1 MRSRV
6 GLCILAVV
14 VAFGAVGCG
23 GDDDEG
29 GGGGEAAGKP
39 SGTVAVSSWGGS
51 WTEAEVEHI
60 GDPFTK
66 DTGIKVEYKVTGES
80 PTAPALLQAQSG
92 NVQLDVVNSENAEL
106 LRSKGLLAQWPP
118 EIMQLLEET
127 AAPDAYKNDLMA
139 FGNTAN
145 VIVCNPKVMK
155 KCPTTA
161 QEFWDVKG
169 FPGRRAI
176 MDQAEA
182 ALAFALVADGVPN
195 DEVYPLDI
203 DRAIAKLEEIK
214 PDIRVWPSSGDEQQQ
229 VLINEEVGAA
239 IMWNGRA
246 WGVKTENLP
255 DLEMYWGGAQVSY
268 GSGLVVMKDAPNQD
282 AAFEYIK
289 WILEHP
295 ENQAK
300 WSEALTYMTPTKQLN
315 DLVDPEVAAALPSA
329 HEEEVIVEDDEW
341 LVEHNEEI
349 QKAWQ
354 EFLAG

>member
-1 MRSRV
+1 MRVRV
-6 GLCILAVV
+6 GLCVLAAIAV
-14 VAFGAVGCG
+14 GAVGCG

-51 WTEAEVEHI
+51 WTEAEEEHI
-60 GDPFTK
+60 GKPFTEE
-66 DTGIKVEYKVTGES
+66 TGIKVEYKVTGES

-92 NVQLDVVNSENAEL
+92 DVQLDIINSENAEL
-106 LRSKGLLAQWPP
+106 LRSKGLLAPWPDD
-118 EIMQLLEET
+118 IKQLLEET
-127 AAPDAYKNDLMA
+127 ARPDAYKDDLIA

-161 QEFWDVKG
+161 AEFWDVKG

-195 DEVYPLDI
+195 DQVYPLDV
-203 DRAIAKLEEIK
+203 DRAIAKLEQIK

-246 WGVKTENLP
+246 WGVKSENIP
-255 DLEMYWGGAQVSY
+255 DLEMYWDGAQVSY
-268 GSGLVVMKDAPNQD
+268 GSGLVVMKDAPNQA

-289 WILEHP
+289 WLLEHP
-295 ENQAK
+295 ESQAK
-300 WSEALTYMTPTKQLN
+300 WSEALTYMSPTKQLN

-329 HEEEVIVEDDEW
+329 HEDEVIVEDDEW